1 MSFQMTEHAMAS
13 ALRLIAATLERLG
26 IPYVVGGSL
35 ASSCR
40 GMARFT
46 MDIDIVA
53 QIEPGQAERLSAV
66 LGPDWYADAAQI
78 GDAISAG
85 RAFNLIHIPTSFK
98 VDVFPA
104 IGEFELSQ
112 LKRGTQETLEVLGET
127 GVYPVATAED
137 ILLAKLQ
144 WFRDGGETSDREW
157 ADITGIVALNPGL
170 DRAYVEA
177 WATQLGVRELL
188 TKALADGGRQE

>member
-1 MSFQMTEHAMAS
+1 MSFQMAPHPMAS
-13 ALRLIAATLERLG
+13 ALGLIDATLERLG
-26 IPYVVGGSL
+26 IPYLVGGSL

-40 GMARFT
+40 GLARFT

-53 QIEPGQAERLSAV
+53 QVGPGQAGRLSAA

-78 GDAISAG
+78 RDSISAG

-104 IGEFELSQ
+104 TGEFELSQ
-112 LKRGTQETLEVLGET
+112 LGRATKETLDFLGES
-127 GVYPVATAED
+127 GLYPVATAED

-144 WFRDGGETSDREW
+144 WYRDGGETSDRQW
-157 ADITGIVALNPGL
+157 ADITGIVAVNPGL
-170 DRAYVEA
+170 DRGYLEA
-177 WATQLGVRELL
+177 WAARLGVRELL
-188 TKALADGGRQE
+188 RKALADGGREQ